1 MFPRNKVDLIYR
13 LLCLLAFIFV
23 IVFINSLV
31 TLFIIA
37 LVFLVFSITEKRFEN
52 YFLYILTLVLFL
64 ICMSINN
71 YFLLRVVLIIDYVHY
86 YLNVSVLDDDIFDNE
101 LERNQKYIRFKEEKK
116 ETKDNN
122 LLCTIFVTVHIIVL
136 LLAIVVK

>member
-71 YFLLRVVLIIDYVHY
+71 YFLLRVILIIDYVHY

-116 ETKDNN
+116 ERKDNN

>member
-71 YFLLRVVLIIDYVHY
+71 YFLLKIILIIDYVHY

-101 LERNQKYIRFKEEKK
+101 LEKK
-116 ETKDNN
+116 
-122 LLCTIFVTVHIIVL
+122 
-136 LLAIVVK
+136 